1 VAVARGARLAC
12 EAVVSKAKNCEA
24 DPFASALY
32 TATPTSASETMD
44 GQFTR
49 KSADRRKA
57 CHTFVPA
64 HHGLASEARST
75 GHSRAAK
82 SSFFN
87 HLSPF
92 TSHDIGVAST
102 CGALCC
108 SSAIFR
114 AAALTSA

>member
-1 VAVARGARLAC
+1 MGVSAWGAVVLVARGARLAG

-75 GHSRAAK
+75 GRSR
-82 SSFFN
+82 
-87 HLSPF
+87 
-92 TSHDIGVAST
+92 
-102 CGALCC
+102 
-108 SSAIFR
+108 R
-114 AAALTSA
+114 

>member
-1 VAVARGARLAC
+1 MGVWAYRRVGEGSRSGGGTWSAPRLRGRGKQG
-12 EAVVSKAKNCEA
+12 EKCEA

-57 CHTFVPA
+57 WHTFVPA

-87 HLSPF
+87 HQS
-92 TSHDIGVAST
+92 
-102 CGALCC
+102 
-108 SSAIFR
+108 
-114 AAALTSA
+114 